1 MRAERNK
8 AYSLRSA
15 QSALGTELRTSK
27 AQEQEHRRDPLTE
40 NENTAKLQRTHAKEV
55 GELQGA
61 RAKAEREVKE
71 LKEDLA
77 VLKAE
82 LGDERATCTAL
93 KVRPRLRF
101 SRLIREIDVDALFL
115 YLGRVFKTSSE
126 ASYLGDAAQC
136 LTSSDA

>member
-8 AYSLRSA
+8 VYSLRSA

-27 AQEQEHRRDPLTE
+27 TQEQEHRRDPLTE
-40 NENTAKLQRTHAKEV
+40 NENTAQLKRSHAKEV
-55 GELQGA
+55 GELQGS
-61 RAKAEREVKE
+61 RAKAELEVKE

-93 KVRPRLRF
+93 KVRP
-101 SRLIREIDVDALFL
+101 
-115 YLGRVFKTSSE
+115 
-126 ASYLGDAAQC
+126 ASG
-136 LTSSDA
+136 SVG